1 MVTSSE
7 TGTDVES
14 TLEERILAGL
24 DPEQREVATTL
35 RGPVCVL
42 AGAGTGKTRAI
53 THRIAYGIATGVYT
67 PQKVL
72 ALTFT
77 ARAANEMRNRLREL
91 GAAGVQTRTFH
102 AAALRQLQYFWP
114 QAVGGPLP
122 GLVEHKARLITEA
135 AQNMRLSTDRAAVR
149 DLAAEIEWA
158 KVSMLTP
165 DTYPTRAAGREMPLN
180 YDVRTVQRLYQSYE
194 ELKTDR
200 HLIDFEDVLLLT
212 VAVLEED
219 ERVAATVR
227 EQYRHFVVDEYQDVS
242 PLQQFLLDQWLG
254 GRDELCVVGDP
265 SQTIYSFTGATPHHL
280 LTFPTVHPAA
290 QVVRLVRDYRSTPQV
305 VGLANRVIRAKN
317 ILFSMAVYQF
327 CRRRPA
333 AARAF
338 FTSRAA
344 RILGSEE
351 LVAEHF
357 TPSYDPWDQRLCA
370 VPDADLFKA
379 LKRGRAEV
387 VTGTIDTFVP
397 EGVRLSGGRVLEADL
412 VVTATGLRLLPFG
425 GIVLTVDGTPVE
437 LAEQFVWNGAM
448 LTGVPNFALCIG
460 YTNASWTL
468 RADLTHRLVCRVLRH
483 LERHDAGAV
492 VPRAPRGMAEQPLLD
507 LSSGY
512 VRRAIGAFPRQG
524 DRYPWR
530 VRQNYLLDSATTMRT
545 PLSRTLDLIPRTA
558 ARRGAR
564 PQETHA

>member
-1 MVTSSE
+1 MRAPSTASGPPRE
-7 TGTDVES
+7 IPGGTDHRDVVVVGAGLSGIGAAYRLQTERPELS
-14 TLEERILAGL
+14 YAVLEARDDLGGTWDLFRYPGVRSDSDMFTLGYSFKPWRDPQALADGPSILAYIHETAEQFGIDRHL
-24 DPEQREVATTL
+24 RLRTRVVSADWSGAEQRWSLGLEVRDEDGAVHRRSMTCSFLYSCAGYYDYDRGHDAALPGLEDFGGRVVHPQFWPDDLDWTGRRVLVVGSGATAVTL
-35 RGPVCVL
+35 VP
-42 AGAGTGKTRAI
+42 AM
-53 THRIAYGIATGVYT
+53 
-67 PQKVL
+67 
-72 ALTFT
+72 
-77 ARAANEMRNRLREL
+77 ART
-91 GAAGVQTRTFH
+91 AAGVTMLQRSPTWISAVPGRDRR
-102 AAALRQLQYFWP
+102 ADALRRL
-114 QAVGGPLP
+114 LP
-122 GLVEHKARLITEA
+122 A
-135 AQNMRLSTDRAAVR
+135 
-149 DLAAEIEWA
+149 
-158 KVSMLTP
+158 
-165 DTYPTRAAGREMPLN
+165 
-180 YDVRTVQRLYQSYE
+180 
-194 ELKTDR
+194 
-200 HLIDFEDVLLLT
+200 
-212 VAVLEED
+212 
-219 ERVAATVR
+219 
-227 EQYRHFVVDEYQDVS
+227 
-242 PLQQFLLDQWLG
+242 
-254 GRDELCVVGDP
+254 
-265 SQTIYSFTGATPHHL
+265 
-280 LTFPTVHPAA
+280 
-290 QVVRLVRDYRSTPQV
+290 
-305 VGLANRVIRAKN
+305 GLAHRVIRAKN

-524 DRYPWR
+524 DRHPWR
-530 VRQNYLLDSATTMRT
+530 VRQNYLLDSATTLRT
-545 PLSRTLDLIPRTA
+545 PLSCTIDLIPRTA

-564 PQETHA
+564 PQEAHA

>member
-1 MVTSSE
+1 MPAPSASE
-7 TGTDVES
+7 PPRDIPNGAPGESAGEIPGGTDHRDVVVVGAGLSGIGAAYRLQTGRPELS
-14 TLEERILAGL
+14 YAVLEARDDLGGTWDLFRYPGVRSDSDMFTLGYSFKPWRDPQALADGPSILAYIHETAEEFGIDRHL
-24 DPEQREVATTL
+24 RLRTRVVSADWSGAEQRWRLGLEVRDEDGAVRRRTMTCSFLYSCAGYYDYDRGHDAALPGLEDFGGRVVHPQFWPEDLDWTGRRVLVVGSGATAVTL
-35 RGPVCVL
+35 VP
-42 AGAGTGKTRAI
+42 AM
-53 THRIAYGIATGVYT
+53 
-67 PQKVL
+67 
-72 ALTFT
+72 
-77 ARAANEMRNRLREL
+77 ART
-91 GAAGVQTRTFH
+91 AAGVTMLQRSPTWISAVPGRDRR
-102 AAALRQLQYFWP
+102 ADALRRF
-114 QAVGGPLP
+114 LP
-122 GLVEHKARLITEA
+122 A
-135 AQNMRLSTDRAAVR
+135 
-149 DLAAEIEWA
+149 
-158 KVSMLTP
+158 
-165 DTYPTRAAGREMPLN
+165 
-180 YDVRTVQRLYQSYE
+180 
-194 ELKTDR
+194 
-200 HLIDFEDVLLLT
+200 
-212 VAVLEED
+212 
-219 ERVAATVR
+219 
-227 EQYRHFVVDEYQDVS
+227 
-242 PLQQFLLDQWLG
+242 
-254 GRDELCVVGDP
+254 
-265 SQTIYSFTGATPHHL
+265 
-280 LTFPTVHPAA
+280 
-290 QVVRLVRDYRSTPQV
+290 
-305 VGLANRVIRAKN
+305 GLAHRVIRTKN
-317 ILFSMAVYQF
+317 ILFSTAVYQF

-344 RILGSEE
+344 RVLGSEA

-387 VTGTIDTFVP
+387 VTGTIDAFVP

-437 LAEQFVWNGAM
+437 LSEQFVWNGAM

-524 DRYPWR
+524 DRHPWR
-530 VRQNYLLDSATTMRT
+530 VRQNYLLDSATTLRT

-564 PQETHA
+564 PQEAHA